1 MRYFMATP
9 YRCPNCK
16 TNKSR
21 FNIIKQVAQS
31 VKLNPQTGD
40 IVETYESNELEPFH
54 MGYSGPDVRIQCGVC
69 GLIES
74 ETMFAKFGE
83 NG

>member
-1 MRYFMATP
+1 MVKP

-16 TNKSR
+16 TNKTR
-21 FNIIKQVAQS
+21 FNFIKQVAQS
-31 VKLNPQTGD
+31 VKLDPVTGEV
-40 IVETYESNELEPFH
+40 IQSYEQENLDPFH
-54 MGYSGPDVRIQCGVC
+54 IGYQGPEYKIQCAVC

-83 NG
+83 HA